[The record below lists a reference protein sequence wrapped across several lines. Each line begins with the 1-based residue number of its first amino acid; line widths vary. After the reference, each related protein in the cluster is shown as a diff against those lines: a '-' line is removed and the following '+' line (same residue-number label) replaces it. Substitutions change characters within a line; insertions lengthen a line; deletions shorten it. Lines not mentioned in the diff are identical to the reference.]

1 MKKTGLFAL
10 ALGILLY
17 SCSGSKTEDHSM
29 HEDHEMEGSEMHD
42 GHDMGSSDSEHSTMM
57 KAEGTTAIIDTYLA
71 VKNALVSDDSKAA
84 AAQSGELVNAL
95 KAFDLNSSKGEDI
108 EELER
113 LQMEAAMVAENLSA
127 DDIAAQRESFQA
139 LSVLMKDFIKI
150 AGTDRTL
157 YQQYCPMYKNNTGG
171 IWLSAS
177 EDIKN
182 PLFGSSMLT
191 CGRVEETL
199 ALN

>member
-1 MKKTGLFAL
+1 MKKTSLFAL
-10 ALGILLY
+10 AIGIALY
-17 SCSGSKTEDHSM
+17 SCSGSKTEDHTM
-29 HEDHEMEGSEMHD
+29 HEDHQMEGNSMHE
-42 GHDMGSSDSEHSTMM
+42 GHDMGSSDSEQIAMT
-57 KAEGTTAIIDTYLA
+57 KAEGTTAIIDSYLA
-71 VKNALVSDDSKAA
+71 VKNALVEDDAA
-84 AAQSGELVNAL
+84 AAATQSGDLVNAL
-95 KAFDLNSSKGEDI
+95 QSYDLNSSKGEDI

-113 LQMEAAMVAENLSA
+113 LQMEAARITENLASE
-127 DDIAAQRESFQA
+127 DIAAQRESFQA

>member
-1 MKKTGLFAL
+1 MKKTSLLAL
-10 ALGILLY
+10 ALGIALY
-17 SCSGSKTEDHSM
+17 SCSGSKTEDHTM
-29 HEDHEMEGSEMHD
+29 HEDHDMENGSMHE
-42 GHDMGSSDSEHSTMM
+42 GHDMEDGSEQMTMT
-57 KAEGTTAIIDTYLA
+57 KSEGTTAIIDSYLA
-71 VKNALVSDDSKAA
+71 VKNALVGDDASAA
-84 AAQSGELVNAL
+84 AAQSGDLVTAL
-95 KAFDLNSSKGEDI
+95 KSFDLNSSKGEDI

-113 LQMEAAMVAENLSA
+113 LQMEAAMVAENLSTE
-127 DDIAAQRESFQA
+127 DIVAQRESFQA
-139 LSVLMKDFIKI
+139 LSVLMTDFIKI

>member
-1 MKKTGLFAL
+1 MKKTSLFAL
-10 ALGILLY
+10 ALGIALY
-17 SCSGSKTEDHSM
+17 SCSGSKTEDQSM
-29 HEDHEMEGSEMHD
+29 HEDHDMESGSMHEGHAMGD
-42 GHDMGSSDSEHSTMM
+42 GSAQMTMT
-57 KAEGTTAIIDTYLA
+57 KSEGTTAIIDSYLA
-71 VKNALVSDDSKAA
+71 VKNALVEDDASAA
-84 AAQSGELVNAL
+84 AAQSAELVTAL
-95 KAFDLNSSKGEDI
+95 KSYDLNSSKGEDI

-113 LQMEAAMVAENLSA
+113 LQMEAAMVAENLSTE
-127 DDIAAQRESFQA
+127 DIAAQRESFQA
-139 LSVLMKDFIKI
+139 LSVLMTDFIKI

-171 IWLSAS
+171 IWLSSS

-191 CGRVEETL
+191 CGRVEQTL